1 MTRLLPFVLLCLALA
16 AALPA
21 QEPPKPDPKDRAE
34 EPAGTKPDLSAF
46 VKRQYPGLD
55 PAGEHDFTR
64 LKNYTDGAKRFEY
77 TRAMARL
84 LIFYIKKCAMGAMLA
99 KYFDSLSRTEAANQP
114 TYNALHAVV
123 LLSYPPERPNILD
136 AEKLMRAAVRLDPAY
151 EYPYYL
157 LAELEFAR
165 MMQGNSTRRAVE
177 DLLDKANARPGFSD
191 AIALQARVLLAIT
204 PPNKAE
210 ARKHVEKLF
219 MLPPEDPSGFQDML
233 GLYANCTSV
242 ADLMER
248 VDAAAK
254 AGQWTKRYEAQAHA
268 FVAIGMI
275 SGKELGAATTR
286 LEKALSMVSA
296 TEDPESVSEWRFGL
310 GATYATLAVDLR
322 NQDPK
327 LYGENRKL
335 FEKYVT
341 AARLNFELGAE
352 IEREHLP
359 VDMRGPGAFRYTQ
372 FLAEQIGEMEEAS
385 DWLAKYLDRTTLT
398 SEMRTRLMNW
408 LRAIRAGKGNEERPR
423 IELLDGARKTEND
436 AMLVSRLDA
445 EVLAVKERGLH
456 FKNGESQQFF
466 IELMGHQSRDVA
478 GLAAFLLA
486 DTAMQRKPEDIEL
499 AANAIAGRLENET
512 ELVSREQALFQQQLV
527 NALMLFDKRAID
539 LRAAK
544 RVRKILADTGGGY
557 PEEAAQLI
565 REFSREDWAQKVF
578 GDRNKTLPSRELLYL
593 NVKVLTKW
601 FDEAIAALEKL
612 EKDK

>member
-1 MTRLLPFVLLCLALA
+1 VL
-16 AALPA
+16 
-21 QEPPKPDPKDRAE
+21 
-34 EPAGTKPDLSAF
+34 S
-46 VKRQYPGLD
+46 V
-55 PAGEHDFTR
+55 
-64 LKNYTDGAKRFEY
+64 
-77 TRAMARL
+77 
-84 LIFYIKKCAMGAMLA
+84 
-99 KYFDSLSRTEAANQP
+99 
-114 TYNALHAVV
+114 
-123 LLSYPPERPNILD
+123 ER
-136 AEKLMRAAVRLDPAY
+136 
-151 EYPYYL
+151 
-157 LAELEFAR
+157 
-165 MMQGNSTRRAVE
+165 
-177 DLLDKANARPGFSD
+177 
-191 AIALQARVLLAIT
+191 
-204 PPNKAE
+204 
-210 ARKHVEKLF
+210 
-219 MLPPEDPSGFQDML
+219 
-233 GLYANCTSV
+233 
-242 ADLMER
+242 
-248 VDAAAK
+248 
-254 AGQWTKRYEAQAHA
+254 
-268 FVAIGMI
+268 
-275 SGKELGAATTR
+275 
-286 LEKALSMVSA
+286 
-296 TEDPESVSEWRFGL
+296 
-310 GATYATLAVDLR
+310 
-322 NQDPK
+322 
-327 LYGENRKL
+327 
-335 FEKYVT
+335 
-341 AARLNFELGAE
+341 GAE

-499 AANAIAGRLENET
+499 AANAIAGRLEKET